1 MNELGGRFA
10 ARQIPG
16 KREYQEDD
24 YGLLDGRD
32 LGLDG
37 SEHTM
42 LLVADGMGG
51 HVGGATASG
60 LLSKTFVEVYPQ
72 AAGPIVDRL
81 RACLE
86 AANKALSDAIVENP
100 ELDSMGSTLVAAV
113 VSSEGLNWISV
124 GDSPLWLF
132 REGQLERLNADHSMA
147 PVLADL
153 VATGRMTEE
162 DAARDSRRHSL
173 RSAVMGDDI
182 HLIDVS
188 SQPVMVEEGDRLLLA
203 SDGLM
208 TLSDQEIAD
217 ILKKTQDAPLE
228 DSAAALIQAV
238 EAAEQPHQDNTT
250 VLLYAPVEGAEL
262 ADTGEEEVA
271 QDEPRLKRKR
281 WGRLLGMLLCVAVLW
296 GVLYWIRQ
304 GEDVAVESPTA
315 TVEAPAATEV
325 EATEGSDVQLPM
337 ASDAEEGA
345 SASQE
350 EASGDSIRAESASQ
364 EEAIG
369 DRSRAG
375 IEKAELNEP
384 QEERVGGEG
393 GEE

>member
-1 MNELGGRFA
+1 MNELDGRFA

-16 KREYQEDD
+16 KRDYQEDD

-37 SEHTM
+37 SEHSM

-60 LLSKTFVEVYPQ
+60 LLSKTFVEAYPQ
-72 AAGPIVDRL
+72 APGPIVDRL
-81 RACLE
+81 RGCLE
-86 AANKALSDAIVENP
+86 AANKAIADAIAESP

-113 VSSEGLNWISV
+113 VASEGLNWISV

-153 VATGRMTEE
+153 VATGRMTSEE
-162 DAARDSRRHSL
+162 AAQDPSRHSL
-173 RSAVMGDDI
+173 RSAVMGDEI

-188 SQPVMVEEGDRLLLA
+188 SQPVAVKQGDRLLLA

-208 TLSDQEIAD
+208 TLNEQEIAD
-217 ILKKTQDAPLE
+217 ILKKTQGAPLE

-238 EAAEQPHQDNTT
+238 EDAEHPHQDNTT
-250 VLLYAPVEGAEL
+250 VLLYEL
-262 ADTGEEEVA
+262 AEGTELAAAALGEEEPA
-271 QDEPRLKRKR
+271 QDKPRLKRKR
-281 WGRLLGMLLCVAVLW
+281 RGRLLGMLLCVAVLW
-296 GVLYWIRQ
+296 GVLYWLRQ
-304 GEDVAVESPTA
+304 GENVAVEPLGE
-315 TVEAPAATEV
+315 TVETPAETVEEPAATDV
-325 EATEGSDVQLPM
+325 EPTEGSDVQVPM

-345 SASQE
+345 PASQE
-350 EASGDSIRAESASQ
+350 EATGDSIRA
-364 EEAIG
+364 G
-369 DRSRAG
+369 VG
-375 IEKAELNEP
+375 NEL
-384 QEERVGGEG
+384 QEERVG
-393 GEE
+393 EER

>member
-60 LLSKTFVEVYPQ
+60 LLSKTFVEAYPQ

-81 RACLE
+81 RDCLE
-86 AANKALSDAIVENP
+86 AGNKAIADAIAENP
-100 ELDSMGSTLVAAV
+100 ALDSMGSTLVAAV

-132 REGQLERLNADHSMA
+132 REGKLERLNADHSMA

-153 VATGRMTEE
+153 VATGRMTAEE
-162 DAARDSRRHSL
+162 AAQDPSRHSL

-188 SQPVMVEEGDRLLLA
+188 SQPVAVEKDDRLLLA

-208 TLSDQEIAD
+208 TLSEQEIAD

-228 DSAAALIQAV
+228 ASVVALIQAV
-238 EAAEQPHQDNTT
+238 EAAENPQQDNTT
-250 VLLYAPVEGAEL
+250 ILLYAPGGGAEL
-262 ADTGEEEVA
+262 GAAAVGERETA
-271 QDEPRLKRKR
+271 QDKPRLKRKR

-296 GVLYWIRQ
+296 GVLYWLRP
-304 GEDVAVESPTA
+304 GEDVAIETPAA
-315 TVEAPAATEV
+315 TVEATQETDV
-325 EATEGSDVQLPM
+325 EPTEGSDVQVPM
-337 ASDAEEGA
+337 ASDAEESA
-345 SASQE
+345 SASQ
-350 EASGDSIRAESASQ
+350 AAAAGDST
-364 EEAIG
+364 
-369 DRSRAG
+369 RAG
-375 IEKAELNEP
+375 GEKAELNEP
-384 QEERVGGEG
+384 QEEREG
-393 GEE
+393 TNYE

>member
-32 LGLDG
+32 FGIDG

-60 LLSKTFVEVYPQ
+60 LLSKTFVETYPQ
-72 AAGPIVDRL
+72 VSGPIVDRL
-81 RACLE
+81 RECLE
-86 AANKALSDAIVENP
+86 TANKAIADTITENP

-132 REGQLERLNADHSMA
+132 RDSKLERLNADHSMA

-153 VATGRMTEE
+153 VSTGRMTAEE
-162 DAARDSRRHSL
+162 AAQDPSRHSL

-188 SQPVMVEEGDRLLLA
+188 SQPVVVEPGDRLLLA

-208 TLSDQEIAD
+208 TLSDQEVEA
-217 ILKKTQDAPLE
+217 ILKKTQDASLE
-228 DSAAALIQAV
+228 DSTATLIQAV
-238 EAAEQPHQDNTT
+238 EDAEHPHQDNTT
-250 VLLYAPVEGAEL
+250 VLLYSPAAGTESVAI
-262 ADTGEEEVA
+262 GEEEAA
-271 QDEPRLKRKR
+271 QGKTRSKR
-281 WGRLLGMLLCVAVLW
+281 WAGLLGVLLCVIVLL
-296 GVLYWIRQ
+296 GVLYWLRQ
-304 GEDVAVESPTA
+304 GEDVAVEPPA
-315 TVEAPAATEV
+315 ETVELLAETEV
-325 EATEGSDVQLPM
+325 ESTEDSNFQVPT
-337 ASDAEEGA
+337 ASDAEE
-345 SASQE
+345 SAPVSQE
-350 EASGDSIRAESASQ
+350 EATRDSTSEGS
-364 EEAIG
+364 
-369 DRSRAG
+369 
-375 IEKAELNEP
+375 EKAELNEP
-384 QEERVGGEG
+384 QEESVGGEG
-393 GEE
+393 GEW

>member
-32 LGLDG
+32 LGIDG

-60 LLSKTFVEVYPQ
+60 LLSKTIVEVYSQ
-72 AAGPIVDRL
+72 ASGPIVDRL
-81 RACLE
+81 RDCLE
-86 AANKALSDAIVENP
+86 AGNKAIADAIVENP

-132 REGQLERLNADHSMA
+132 REGKLERLNADHSMA

-162 DAARDSRRHSL
+162 EAAQDPSRHSL

-188 SQPVMVEEGDRLLLA
+188 SQPIAMQESDRLLLA

-208 TLSDQEIAD
+208 TLSDQEIAA

-238 EAAEQPHQDNTT
+238 EDAEQPHQDNTT
-250 VLLYAPVEGAEL
+250 VLLYAPAVGTEL
-262 ADTGEEEVA
+262 ATAAIGEEEVA
-271 QDEPRLKRKR
+271 QDKPRLKRKR

-296 GVLYWIRQ
+296 GVLYWLKQ
-304 GEDVAVESPTA
+304 GENVAVGSSPA
-315 TVEAPAATEV
+315 TVETETPAATDV
-325 EATEGSDVQLPM
+325 EATEGSDVQAPM
-337 ASDAEEGA
+337 ASDAEK
-345 SASQE
+345 STPASQ
-350 EASGDSIRAESASQ
+350 AAAGDST
-364 EEAIG
+364 
-369 DRSRAG
+369 RAG
-375 IEKAELNEP
+375 GEKAELNEP
-384 QEERVGGEG
+384 QEGK
-393 GEE
+393 EETKDE

>member
-1 MNELGGRFA
+1 MNELDGCFA

-32 LGLDG
+32 LGIDG

-60 LLSKTFVEVYPQ
+60 LLSKTFVEAYPQ
-72 AAGPIVDRL
+72 ASGPIVDRL
-81 RACLE
+81 RDCLE
-86 AANKALSDAIVENP
+86 AANKAMADAIAENP

-113 VSSEGLNWISV
+113 VASEGLNWISV

-153 VATGRMTEE
+153 VATGRMTAEE
-162 DAARDSRRHSL
+162 ATRDSRRHSL

-188 SQPVMVEEGDRLLLA
+188 SQPVAVQKGDRLLLA

-208 TLSDQEIAD
+208 TLSDQEIAA
-217 ILKKTQDAPLE
+217 ILKKTQDAPLA
-228 DSAAALIQAV
+228 DSAEVLIQAV
-238 EAAEQPHQDNTT
+238 EAAEQPHQDNAT
-250 VLLYAPVEGAEL
+250 VLLYALAEDAEL
-262 ADTGEEEVA
+262 AAADVGEEKVA
-271 QDEPRLKRKR
+271 QDKPRLKRKP
-281 WGRLLGMLLCVAVLW
+281 WSRLLGMLLCVAVLW
-296 GVLYWIRQ
+296 GVLYWLRQ
-304 GEDVAVESPTA
+304 GEDVTIET
-315 TVEAPAATEV
+315 PAATDV
-325 EATEGSDVQLPM
+325 EPSEGSEVQVPT
-337 ASDAEEGA
+337 
-345 SASQE
+345 
-350 EASGDSIRAESASQ
+350 ASGST
-364 EEAIG
+364 
-369 DRSRAG
+369 SR
-375 IEKAELNEP
+375 
-384 QEERVGGEG
+384 
-393 GEE
+393 

>member
-1 MNELGGRFA
+1 MNELDGRFA
-10 ARQIPG
+10 TRQIPG

-37 SEHTM
+37 SEHSM

-60 LLSKTFVEVYPQ
+60 LLSKTFVEAYPQ
-72 AAGPIVDRL
+72 ASGPIVDRL
-81 RACLE
+81 RDCLE
-86 AANKALSDAIVENP
+86 AANKAIAAAIAENP
-100 ELDSMGSTLVAAV
+100 ELDGMGSTLVAAV

-132 REGQLERLNADHSMA
+132 RDGQLERLNADHSMA

-153 VATGRMTEE
+153 VATGRMTAEE
-162 DAARDSRRHSL
+162 AARDPSRHSL

-188 SQPVMVEEGDRLLLA
+188 SQPVAVEKGDRLLLA

-208 TLSDQEIAD
+208 TLSDQEIEA
-217 ILKKTQDAPLE
+217 ILRKTQDAPLE

-238 EAAEQPHQDNTT
+238 EEAEHPHQDNTT
-250 VLLYAPVEGAEL
+250 VLLYAPAERAEL
-262 ADTGEEEVA
+262 AAAAIGEQEAA
-271 QDEPRLKRKR
+271 QDKPRLKQKR

-296 GVLYWIRQ
+296 GVLYWLRR
-304 GEDVAVESPTA
+304 GEDVAVEPPPT
-315 TVEAPAATEV
+315 TVEPPAATDV
-325 EATEGSDVQLPM
+325 EPTEGSDVQVPM
-337 ASDAEEGA
+337 APDAEE
-345 SASQE
+345 STPASQE
-350 EASGDSIRAESASQ
+350 EVTGDST
-364 EEAIG
+364 
-369 DRSRAG
+369 RAG
-375 IEKAELNEP
+375 EKVELNEP
-384 QEERVGGEG
+384 QEEKEG
-393 GEE
+393 TNYE

>member
-32 LGLDG
+32 LGIDG

-60 LLSKTFVEVYPQ
+60 LLSKTFVEAYPQ
-72 AAGPIVDRL
+72 ASGPIVDRL
-81 RACLE
+81 RDCLE
-86 AANKALSDAIVENP
+86 EANKAIADAIAENP

-132 REGQLERLNADHSMA
+132 RERQLERLNADHSMA

-162 DAARDSRRHSL
+162 DAARDPRRHSL

-182 HLIDVS
+182 HLVDVS
-188 SQPVMVEEGDRLLLA
+188 SQPVAVQEGDRLLLA

-208 TLSDQEIAD
+208 TLSDQEIAA

-238 EAAEQPHQDNTT
+238 EDAEQPHQDNTT
-250 VLLYAPVEGAEL
+250 VLLYAPGGGAEL
-262 ADTGEEEVA
+262 GAVAVGEGEAA
-271 QDEPRLKRKR
+271 QDKPRLKRKR

-296 GVLYWIRQ
+296 GVLYWLKQ
-304 GEDVAVESPTA
+304 DENVAVETLPA
-315 TVEAPAATEV
+315 TVETETPAATDV
-325 EATEGSDVQLPM
+325 EATESSDVQAPM
-337 ASDAEEGA
+337 ASDAEK
-345 SASQE
+345 STPASQ
-350 EASGDSIRAESASQ
+350 AMAAGDST
-364 EEAIG
+364 
-369 DRSRAG
+369 RAG
-375 IEKAELNEP
+375 GEKAELNEP
-384 QEERVGGEG
+384 QEGK
-393 GEE
+393 EETKDE

>member
-1 MNELGGRFA
+1 MNELDGRFA

-32 LGLDG
+32 LGIDG
-37 SEHTM
+37 SEHSM

-60 LLSKTFVEVYPQ
+60 LLSKTFVEAYPQ
-72 AAGPIVDRL
+72 ASGPIVDRL

-86 AANKALSDAIVENP
+86 AANKAIADAIAENP
-100 ELDSMGSTLVAAV
+100 ELHSMGSTLVAAV

-153 VATGRMTEE
+153 VATGRMTAEE
-162 DAARDSRRHSL
+162 AAQDPRRHSL
-173 RSAVMGDDI
+173 RSAIMGDDI
-182 HLIDVS
+182 HLIDAS
-188 SQPVMVEEGDRLLLA
+188 SQPVAVEKGDRLLLA

-217 ILKKTQDAPLE
+217 SLKKTQDAPLE

-238 EAAEQPHQDNTT
+238 EEAEHPQQDNTT
-250 VLLYAPVEGAEL
+250 VLLYAPVAGTEL
-262 ADTGEEEVA
+262 ATATIGEGEPA
-271 QDEPRLKRKR
+271 QDKPRLKRKP
-281 WGRLLGMLLCVAVLW
+281 WGRLLGMLLCVVVLW
-296 GVLYWIRQ
+296 GVLYWLRR
-304 GEDVAVESPTA
+304 GEDVAVKT
-315 TVEAPAATEV
+315 PAATVDIPAATDV
-325 EATEGSDVQLPM
+325 EPTEGSDVQLPM
-337 ASDAEEGA
+337 ASDAEEGTP
-345 SASQE
+345 ASQE
-350 EASGDSIRAESASQ
+350 EATGDSIRA
-364 EEAIG
+364 G
-369 DRSRAG
+369 G
-375 IEKAELNEP
+375 EKAELNQP
-384 QEERVGGEG
+384 QEEKEG
-393 GEE
+393 TNYE

>member
-1 MNELGGRFA
+1 MNELDGRFA

-60 LLSKTFVEVYPQ
+60 LLSKTVVEAYPQ
-72 AAGPIVDRL
+72 ASGPIVDRL
-81 RACLE
+81 RECLE
-86 AANKALSDAIVENP
+86 AANKAIADAIAENP
-100 ELDSMGSTLVAAV
+100 ELDHMGSTLVAAV

-132 REGQLERLNADHSMA
+132 REGKLERLNADHSMA

-153 VATGRMTEE
+153 VAAGRMTAEE
-162 DAARDSRRHSL
+162 AAQDPRRHSL

-182 HLIDVS
+182 HLVDVS
-188 SQPVMVEEGDRLLLA
+188 SQPVAVQKSDRLLLA

-208 TLSDQEIAD
+208 TLSDQEVEA

-228 DSAAALIQAV
+228 DRVAALIQAV
-238 EAAEQPHQDNTT
+238 EEAEHPHQDNTT
-250 VLLYAPVEGAEL
+250 VLLYAPA
-262 ADTGEEEVA
+262 ADTESATAAIGEREAA
-271 QDEPRLKRKR
+271 QSKPRLKRKR
-281 WGRLLGMLLCVAVLW
+281 WVRLLGMLL
-296 GVLYWIRQ
+296 GVVILLGVIYWLGR
-304 GEDVAVESPTA
+304 GEDAAIETPAA
-315 TVEAPAATEV
+315 TVERPTVTDV
-325 EATEGSDVQLPM
+325 EPTEGSDVQVPM
-337 ASDAEEGA
+337 ASDAEE
-345 SASQE
+345 SA
-350 EASGDSIRAESASQ
+350 SASQ

-369 DRSRAG
+369 DSTHARK
-375 IEKAELNEP
+375 EKAELNES
-384 QEERVGGEG
+384 QEGK
-393 GEE
+393 EETNYE

>member
-1 MNELGGRFA
+1 MNELDGRFA

-37 SEHTM
+37 REHSM

-60 LLSKTFVEVYPQ
+60 LLSKTFVEAYPQ

-81 RACLE
+81 RECLDE
-86 AANKALSDAIVENP
+86 ANKAIAAAIAENP

-113 VSSEGLNWISV
+113 VASEGLNWISV

-132 REGQLERLNADHSMA
+132 REGELSRLNADHSMA

-153 VATGRMTEE
+153 VATGRMTQAE
-162 DAARDSRRHSL
+162 AARDPSRHSL
-173 RSAVMGDDI
+173 RSAVMGDAI

-188 SQPVMVEEGDRLLLA
+188 SQPVAVAKGDRLLLA

-208 TLSDQEIAD
+208 TLRDQEIAA
-217 ILKKTQDAPLE
+217 ILEKTQDAPLE

-238 EAAEQPHQDNTT
+238 EAAEHPHQDNTT
-250 VLLYAPVEGAEL
+250 VLLYAPGEGTEL
-262 ADTGEEEVA
+262 ATADVA
-271 QDEPRLKRKR
+271 ERKPVQDKPRLKRKR
-281 WGRLLGMLLCVAVLW
+281 WGRLLGMLLCVVVLL
-296 GVLYWIRQ
+296 GVIYWLGR
-304 GEDVAVESPTA
+304 GEDAAVETS
-315 TVEAPAATEV
+315 PAATPAIETPPATAV
-325 EATEGSDVQLPM
+325 EP
-337 ASDAEEGA
+337 AEEA
-345 SASQE
+345 AP
-350 EASGDSIRAESASQ
+350 
-364 EEAIG
+364 
-369 DRSRAG
+369 
-375 IEKAELNEP
+375 AELDEP
-384 QEERVGGEG
+384 REGEEERVGVVGKEG
-393 GEE
+393 

>member
-32 LGLDG
+32 LGIDG

-60 LLSKTFVEVYPQ
+60 LLSKTFVEAYPQ
-72 AAGPIVDRL
+72 ASGPIVDRL
-81 RACLE
+81 RDCLE
-86 AANKALSDAIVENP
+86 AGNKAIADAIAENP
-100 ELDSMGSTLVAAV
+100 ELESMGSTLVAAV

-132 REGQLERLNADHSMA
+132 REDQLERLNADHSMA

-153 VATGRMTEE
+153 VATGRMTAEE
-162 DAARDSRRHSL
+162 ADRDPRRHSL

-182 HLIDVS
+182 HLVDVS
-188 SQPVMVEEGDRLLLA
+188 SQPVAMQEGDRLLLA

-208 TLSDQEIAD
+208 TLSDQEIVA

-228 DSAAALIQAV
+228 DSASALIQAV
-238 EAAEQPHQDNTT
+238 EDAEQPHQDNTT
-250 VLLYAPVEGAEL
+250 VLLYAPAVGTEL
-262 ADTGEEEVA
+262 ATAATGEEEVA
-271 QDEPRLKRKR
+271 QDKPRLKRKR

-296 GVLYWIRQ
+296 GVLYWLRQ
-304 GEDVAVESPTA
+304 GENVAVETPPA
-315 TVEAPAATEV
+315 TIETPAVTDI
-325 EATEGSDVQLPM
+325 EATESSDVQAPM
-337 ASDAEEGA
+337 ASDAEK
-345 SASQE
+345 STPASQ
-350 EASGDSIRAESASQ
+350 AAAAGDST
-364 EEAIG
+364 
-369 DRSRAG
+369 RAG
-375 IEKAELNEP
+375 GEKAELNEP
-384 QEERVGGEG
+384 QEGKEKTKDE
-393 GEE
+393 

>member
-32 LGLDG
+32 LGIDG

-72 AAGPIVDRL
+72 ASGPIVDRL
-81 RACLE
+81 RDCLE
-86 AANKALSDAIVENP
+86 AANKAIADAIAENP

-132 REGQLERLNADHSMA
+132 REGKLERLNADHSMA

-162 DAARDSRRHSL
+162 DAARDPRRHSL

-182 HLIDVS
+182 HLEDVS
-188 SQPVMVEEGDRLLLA
+188 SQPVAVQKGDRLLLA

-208 TLSDQEIAD
+208 TLSDQEIAA

-228 DSAAALIQAV
+228 DSAATLIQAV

-250 VLLYAPVEGAEL
+250 VLLYTPAEDAEL
-262 ADTGEEEVA
+262 ATAAIGKEEAA
-271 QDEPRLKRKR
+271 QDKPRLKRKR
-281 WGRLLGMLLCVAVLW
+281 WSRLLGMLLCVAVLW
-296 GVLYWIRQ
+296 GVLYWLKQ
-304 GEDVAVESPTA
+304 GENVAVGSSPA
-315 TVEAPAATEV
+315 TVETETPAATDV
-325 EATEGSDVQLPM
+325 EATEGPDVQVPM
-337 ASDAEEGA
+337 ASDAEESA
-345 SASQE
+345 PASQ
-350 EASGDSIRAESASQ
+350 AAAGDST
-364 EEAIG
+364 
-369 DRSRAG
+369 RAG
-375 IEKAELNEP
+375 GEKAELDEP
-384 QEERVGGEG
+384 QE
-393 GEE
+393 GEEETKDE